1 MFSQVVV
8 IQDQI
13 KVTAMQKVTETRREK
28 AGLLFQIGKLLMGS
42 ALLFCFAA
50 PGMAGT
56 AVEVIKDGKTFF
68 EIDGELFPALEALG
82 PPPIPRDNP
91 QLVDEEGWPLLDDPK
106 VKLGKLLFFEPAL
119 SGDGSVSC
127 QTCHV
132 QGAGWALNS
141 AISRSYPGQSH
152 FRNSQTVVNAAYM
165 SKLFWDGHTRSLET
179 QAPSAAKG
187 IAGNGKAPMMI
198 ARLQMIPEYVEMF
211 KEAFGSARNPAKD
224 AWRAIS
230 AFQRTLTSVD
240 SPIDQYLRGDK
251 EALDEAQIRGLD
263 LFNGKAR
270 CIMCHNGSLASDEK
284 YYNLGLP
291 RQALFSEI
299 AKNQIGFRS
308 QNYGAG
314 MPEYVFRA
322 TKSDLGLYPRTHNKE
337 DMGKFRTQP
346 LRFIEYT
353 PPYYHN
359 GVLDDLD
366 EVVEFYNEGG
376 GADYILEDFGFSTKT
391 ERLKPLGLT
400 DDEMEDLVAFLDGF
414 SGEEIFMEIPILPK
428 PPSRVSFK

>member
-1 MFSQVVV
+1 MQQYKDREPGLFSQV
-8 IQDQI
+8 QRA
-13 KVTAMQKVTETRREK
+13 TAALGLSLFVAAS
-28 AGLLFQIGKLLMGS
+28 AGAQ
-42 ALLFCFAA
+42 
-50 PGMAGT
+50 T

-91 QLVDEEGWPLLDDPK
+91 QTVDADGWPVKDDPK

-152 FRNSQTVVNAAYM
+152 WRNSQSVINAAYM
-165 SKLFWDGHTRSLET
+165 SKLFWDGHKESLET

-187 IAGNGKAPMMI
+187 LAGNGKTPMMS
-198 ARLQMIPEYVEMF
+198 ARLQMIPEYVAMY
-211 KEAFGSARNPAKD
+211 KEAFGSIRNPTKD

-230 AFQRTLTSVD
+230 AFERTLTSVD
-240 SPIDQYLRGDK
+240 SPVDQYLRGD
-251 EALDEAQIRGLD
+251 EDALDEEQIRGLD

-270 CIMCHNGSLASDEK
+270 CIMCHNGPLASDEK
-284 YYNLGLP
+284 FYNLGVP
-291 RQALFSEI
+291 RQPLFSDI
-299 AKNQIGFRS
+299 PKNQIGFRS
-308 QNYGAG
+308 QTYSAG
-314 MPEYVFRA
+314 VPEEVFRSI
-322 TKSDLGLYPRTHNKE
+322 KSDLGLYFKSHNKE

-359 GVLDDLD
+359 GVLDDLE
-366 EVVEFYNEGG
+366 EVVDFYDQGG
-376 GADYILEDFGFSTKT
+376 GDDYVLEDFGFSTKT
-391 ERLKPLGLT
+391 RKLKKLNLT
-400 DDEMEDLVAFLDGF
+400 DDEKEDLIYFLEGF
-414 SGEEIFMEIPILPK
+414 SGEEIFISIPELPK
-428 PPSRVSFK
+428 APARISLR

>member
-1 MFSQVVV
+1 MRKAAENRRDKHRLIFRPGGMLAIIGLMLSFS
-8 IQDQI
+8 
-13 KVTAMQKVTETRREK
+13 
-28 AGLLFQIGKLLMGS
+28 
-42 ALLFCFAA
+42 A
-50 PGMAGT
+50 PVQAQT
-56 AVEVIKDGKTFF
+56 AVEVIKDGRKFF

-82 PPPIPRDNP
+82 PPPIPKDNP
-91 QLVDEEGWPLLDDPK
+91 QAVDEDGWPLDDDPK
-106 VKLGKLLFFEPAL
+106 VRLGRMLFFEPAL
-119 SGDGSVSC
+119 SGDGSVACS
-127 QTCHV
+127 TCHV
-132 QGAGWALNS
+132 MGAGWALNS

-152 FRNSQTVVNAAYM
+152 FRNSQSVVNAAYM
-165 SKLFWDGHTRSLET
+165 GKLFWDGHTRSLET

-187 IAGNGKAPMMI
+187 IAGNAKVPMMT

-211 KEAFGSARNPAKD
+211 TAAFGSIRNPVKD

-230 AFQRTLTSVD
+230 AFERTLTSVD
-240 SPIDQYLRGDK
+240 SPIDQYLRGDE
-251 EALDEAQIRGLD
+251 EALDEMQLSGMD

-270 CIMCHNGSLASDEK
+270 CIMCHNGPLASDEK

-291 RQALFSEI
+291 RQQLFSDI

-308 QNYGAG
+308 QNYSAG

-322 TKSDLGLYPRTHNKE
+322 TKSDLGLYARTHNKE

-359 GVLDDLD
+359 GVFDDFY

-376 GADYILEDFGFSTKT
+376 GDDYVLEDFGFSTKT
-391 ERLKPLGLT
+391 DRLKPLDLT
-400 DDEMEDLVAFLDGF
+400 DDEIDDLVAFLEGF
-414 SGEEIFMEIPILPK
+414 TGPEILIEIPILPQA
-428 PPSRVSFK
+428 PERVVIE

>member
-1 MFSQVVV
+1 MEKVAVRKSSQL
-8 IQDQI
+8 
-13 KVTAMQKVTETRREK
+13 K
-28 AGLLFQIGKLLMGS
+28 S
-42 ALLFCFAA
+42 ALQRGAMLIAA
-50 PGMAGT
+50 ALVFTASVQAQT
-56 AVEVIKDGKTFF
+56 AVKVEKDGLVFF

-82 PPPIPRDNP
+82 PPPIPKDNP
-91 QLVDEEGWPLLDDPK
+91 QTVDADGWPVMDDPK
-106 VKLGKLLFFEPAL
+106 VQLGKLLFFEPSL

-152 FRNSQTVVNAAYM
+152 WRNSQTIVNAAYM

-187 IAGNGKAPMMI
+187 IAGNGKQPMMGSRI
-198 ARLQMIPEYVEMF
+198 QMIPGYTDLYVA
-211 KEAFGSARNPAKD
+211 AFGSNKNPVKD

-230 AFQRTLTSVD
+230 AFERTMTSVD
-240 SPIDQYLRGDK
+240 SPVDEYLRGDE
-251 EALDEAQIRGLD
+251 EALDDAQIRGMD

-270 CIMCHNGSLASDEK
+270 CIMCHNGALASDEK
-284 YYNLGLP
+284 FYNLGLP
-291 RQALFSEI
+291 RQQLFTDI

-308 QNYGAG
+308 QNYSAG
-314 MPEYVFRA
+314 MPEYVFRK

-346 LRFIEYT
+346 LRYIEYT

-359 GVLDDLD
+359 GVLDDLF

-376 GADYILEDFGFSTKT
+376 GDDYVLEDFGFSTKT
-391 ERLKPLGLT
+391 DRLQPLNLT
-400 DDEMEDLVAFLDGF
+400 DDEIEDLVAFLDGF
-414 SGEEIFMEIPILPK
+414 SGEEILMEVPVLPK
-428 PPSRVSFK
+428 APERVSFE